1 MFLSLSDY
9 FEVGVNQ
16 SPTPEGAIELPEE
29 NRRQDV
35 ELLFNSCQRRM
46 CFRVSL
52 KEGVDRPDSGEQFG
66 IRIART
72 PDHGRNI
79 LLDDEDVSGIDD
91 RTSGIIT
98 IQ

>member
-1 MFLSLSDY
+1 MFPSLSDY

-16 SPTPEGAIELPEE
+16 SPTPEGAIERPEE
-29 NRRQDV
+29 NSRQDV

-52 KEGVDRPDSGEQFG
+52 KEGVDRPDSGQQFG

-72 PDHGRNI
+72 PDHSRNI

>member
-9 FEVGVNQ
+9 FEVDVNQ
-16 SPTPEGAIELPEE
+16 SPTPEGAIERPDW
-29 NRRQDV
+29 NSGQDV

-52 KEGVDRPDSGEQFG
+52 KEGVDRPASGEQFG
-66 IRIART
+66 IRIARA
-72 PDHGRNI
+72 PDNGSNI

-91 RTSGIIT
+91 CTSGIIN